1 MLPLLEGTRKEMFV
15 TLKEDFFSS
24 RRNTMIILHI
34 ETCKTNE
41 EVFTKI
47 LCNILEKG
55 DEAEDLMN
63 FAK

>member
-1 MLPLLEGTRKEMFV
+1 MLPLLKGTRKEMFV

-24 RRNTMIILHI
+24 RRNKTIILHI

-41 EVFTKI
+41 EVFKKF
-47 LCNILEKG
+47 LCNILKKG
-55 DEAEDLMN
+55 DEAGNLMN